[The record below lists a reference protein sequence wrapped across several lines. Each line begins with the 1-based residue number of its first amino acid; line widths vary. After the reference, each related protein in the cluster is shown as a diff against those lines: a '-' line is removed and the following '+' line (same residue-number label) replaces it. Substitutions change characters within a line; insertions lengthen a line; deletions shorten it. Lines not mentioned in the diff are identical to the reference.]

1 MLRRDLIKAIAG
13 LTAWPSVARAQQGD
27 RVRRIGVLI
36 TGATDDPEQQ
46 RRITTFRGELRRLG
60 WVEKNLQIKIWWA
73 TPGDAQSSQQFA
85 KELVTQQPDVIISST
100 TPPTAALLQQTRT
113 IPVVFTSVNDPI
125 GSGFVASFA
134 RPGGNATGFIILEP
148 TISGKW
154 LEMLKEIAPH
164 LHSIAFLF
172 NPAQAPTAQYYLNSF
187 RAAALSMDLEPSSVP
202 VKDVSEIETAMVMT
216 QTPPMNGGVLVVPD
230 GFLLAHRV
238 EIVSLAARYRVPAV
252 YPYRQF
258 AEVGGLLSYGSDAAD
273 SWRRAAGYVD
283 RLLRGEALSELPV
296 QAPAKFELVINLRTA
311 RALGLT
317 VPPSLLAR
325 ADEVIE

>member
-1 MLRRDLIKAIAG
+1 MAPTFGAI
-13 LTAWPSVARAQQGD
+13 
-27 RVRRIGVLI
+27 
-36 TGATDDPEQQ
+36 
-46 RRITTFRGELRRLG
+46 F
-60 WVEKNLQIKIWWA
+60 
-73 TPGDAQSSQQFA
+73 FA
-85 KELVTQQPDVIISST
+85 SLT

-202 VKDVSEIETAMVMT
+202 VKDVSDIETAMVTT

-230 GFLLAHRV
+230 GFYSRTAWRSSRWRLGTACLLFIHTV
-238 EIVSLAARYRVPAV
+238 NSLRSVV
-252 YPYRQF
+252 YCLMGPMRPT
-258 AEVGGLLSYGSDAAD
+258 VGGERPAMWIASSG
-273 SWRRAAGYVD
+273 V
-283 RLLRGEALSELPV
+283 RL
-296 QAPAKFELVINLRTA
+296 
-311 RALGLT
+311 
-317 VPPSLLAR
+317 
-325 ADEVIE
+325 